1 LAYKLTYG
9 ARMKTGLFLTIF
21 LLLFYTDG
29 VAQHY
34 PPAHG
39 GNSVDSTSKKLSQY
53 DIVDLYRQIVGK
65 PSRGAFDSSK
75 IKKNKIYT
83 SFIPAIGY
91 TVQTTF
97 TAVATVNL
105 SFYLDDRKNSNI
117 STIYGSANFSL
128 LKQIVIPVITNIWS
142 KNNDFD
148 FLGDYRYYVYPS
160 TTYGLGG
167 HTTLADADPIDYK
180 YIRFYQVVARELFPD
195 FLAGIGYNLDYHYA
209 IRETNVKPGEVT
221 DFEEYDGGKIA
232 GTTVSSGLSFN
243 LLYDTRRNSNNPQGG
258 WYANVS
264 FRPNLIYLG
273 SDDNWQ
279 SLYIEFRKYIKFPQN
294 SHNVLA
300 FWNFNWF
307 TFGHTPYLDLPAT
320 AWETYANSARGYVQD
335 RFKSPSMLYL
345 ESEYRFQILDNGFM
359 GGVVFANAQ
368 SPSNWPGNTFN
379 TIYPGVGAGLRFK
392 INKFSNTNACIDYG
406 VGLNGSRAF
415 YLNLGEVF

>member
-1 LAYKLTYG
+1 MAYKLTHS
-9 ARMKTGLFLTIF
+9 AKMKPGFFFIIF
-21 LLLFYTDG
+21 LIVFSLG
-29 VAQHY
+29 VSAQHY

-39 GNSVDSTSKKLSQY
+39 GNSVDSASKTVSQY
-53 DIVDLYRQIVGK
+53 DIVDLYRQIAGK
-65 PSRGAFDSSK
+65 PSRAAFDSSK
-75 IKKNKIYT
+75 IKKDKIYL

-97 TAVATVNL
+97 TAVATANL
-105 SFYLDDRKNSNI
+105 SFYLDDKQNSNI
-117 STIYGSANFSL
+117 STIYASANFSL

-142 KNNDFD
+142 KGNNFD

-160 TTYGLGG
+160 ITYGLGG

-180 YIRFYQVVARELFPD
+180 YIRFYQEAAKEIFPD
-195 FLAGIGYNLDYHYA
+195 FLAGIGYNLDYHYD
-209 IRETNVKPGEVT
+209 IRETAVETVET
-221 DFEEYDGGKIA
+221 DFEKYDGGKIVT
-232 GTTVSSGLSFN
+232 TTVSSGLSFN

-258 WYANVS
+258 WYGYLSV
-264 FRPNLIYLG
+264 RPNLTYLG
-273 SDDNWQ
+273 SNNNWQ
-279 SLYIEFRKYIKFPQN
+279 SVYLEFRKYIKFPQN

-307 TFGHTPYLDLPAT
+307 TFGHAPYLDLPAT

-335 RFKSPSMLYL
+335 RFKSPSMLYF
-345 ESEYRFQILDNGFM
+345 ESEYRFQILNNGFM

-368 SPSNWPGNTFN
+368 SVANYPSSSFDAV
-379 TIYPGVGAGLRFK
+379 YPGFGAGLRFK

-406 VGLNGSRAF
+406 IGLNGSRAF